1 MPKID
6 LITGFLGSGKTTF
19 IKKYAKALIDRGLTV
34 GILENDYG
42 AINIDMVFLDDLVG
56 ENCDV
61 EMIVGGDGI
70 ISHSRRF
77 KTKLIS
83 MAMVGYDRVIVEP
96 SGIYDTDEFFDALE
110 EDPLCR
116 WYSPGSIISIVDA
129 GMEENISEE
138 TQYLL
143 VSQTDCAGRIVL
155 SRFGSSPDST
165 QSSPASTER
174 ILSMLNR
181 AAEHF
186 NSDRRFTESDIL
198 AKDWEE
204 LTQEDFDSIAGSGMV
219 PSCHVKLPVHQSS
232 GYGTLFYYGIK
243 MDEETLRS
251 NLNRTFSDPACGKV
265 MRIKGFVRITGSEN
279 ASVPD
284 LPGSGSEIKEGAGG
298 TAGMENIPAE
308 NGSGADRSGETAG
321 SVRERNMQVN
331 ATPDVIRVEPTIFAQ
346 QVLIITGENL
356 DRVRIDGIWA
366 GFAQI
371 ITPGKTT
378 M

>member
-6 LITGFLGSGKTTF
+6 LVTGFLGSGKTTF
-19 IKKYAKALIDRGLTV
+19 IKKYARALIDRGLTV

-83 MAMVGYDRVIVEP
+83 MAMMGYDRVIVEP
-96 SGIYDTDEFFDALE
+96 SGIYDTDEFFDAME
-110 EDPLCR
+110 EDPLCK

-129 GMEENISEE
+129 GMEDNISEE

-155 SRFGSSPDST
+155 SRWGSTPDEM
-165 QSSPASTER
+165 QSSSESTGR

-186 NSDRRFTESDIL
+186 QSDRRFTESDIL
-198 AKDWEE
+198 AKNWDE
-204 LTQEDFDSIAGSGMV
+204 LTPEDFEAIAGSGMV
-219 PSCHVKLPVHQSS
+219 ASSHVKLPVHQNS

-243 MDEETLRS
+243 LDEETLRV
-251 NLNRTFSDPACGKV
+251 NLARTFSDPACGKV
-265 MRIKGFVRITGSEN
+265 MRIKGFVRIIDQES

-284 LPGSGSEIKEGAGG
+284 KSGIRIKEEAGG
-298 TAGMENIPAE
+298 TDDLKNIPSG
-308 NGSGADRSGETAG
+308 NGSRGNISGENAG
-321 SVRERNMQVN
+321 SVREKNVQVN

-346 QVLIITGENL
+346 QVLIITGEDL
-356 DRVRIDGIWA
+356 DRERIDGIWA

>member
-6 LITGFLGSGKTTF
+6 LVTGFLGSGKTTF
-19 IKKYAKALIDRGLTV
+19 IKKYAKALVDRGLTV

-56 ENCDV
+56 ENCDI

-77 KTKLIS
+77 RTKLIS

-143 VSQTDCAGRIVL
+143 VSQTDCAGRIVM
-155 SRFGSSPDST
+155 SRCGSSPDVM
-165 QSSPASTER
+165 QSSPASPER
-174 ILSMLNR
+174 ILSMQNR
-181 AAEHF
+181 AAEPF
-186 NSDRRFTESDIL
+186 KSDRRFTESDIL
-198 AKDWEE
+198 AKDWKE
-204 LTQEDFDSIAGSGMV
+204 LTQEDFDSIAECGMV

-243 MDEETLRS
+243 MGEETLRS
-251 NLNRTFSDPACGKV
+251 NLSRTFSDPACGKV
-265 MRIKGFVRITGSEN
+265 MRIKGFCRIIDSES

-284 LPGSGSEIKEGAGG
+284 KSGTEIKEEAVE
-298 TAGMENIPAE
+298 TAGIGKIPE
-308 NGSGADRSGETAG
+308 RNGSSVDRNGGAAG
-321 SVRERNMQVN
+321 SVRVTNMQVN

-356 DRVRIDGIWA
+356 DRERIDGIWA
-366 GFAQI
+366 GFAEI